1 MATIEKLTY
10 EGIVL
15 RLAQTKEADA
25 MVNALG
31 PNGLFSFY
39 ARGVGKW
46 TSKNKGAVQTLS
58 HAHFSLILSTSGSL
72 TLSEAKPIE
81 SFLPAQADLGALSV
95 FSFLS
100 ELSVKLIQQGE
111 GEAMY
116 PWLLKTL
123 QSIQSGFD
131 PLTAGLIYFA
141 HLLVD
146 FGIGLDVDQCVVCHK
161 KTSITSLSFV
171 DGGFLCKEH
180 AEEEGAILCSARKL
194 KIIRY
199 LFRVPL
205 ESLTKVSF
213 EKEETIP
220 LYRELSDYVS
230 NLTGVRLQSLSL
242 LEKI

>member
-1 MATIEKLTY
+1 MATSEKLSY

-58 HAHFSLILSTSGSL
+58 HATFSLVRSTSGSL

-81 SFLPAQADLGALSV
+81 SFLPAQAELVSLAVL
-95 FSFLS
+95 SFLS

-111 GEAMY
+111 GESMY
-116 PWLLKTL
+116 PWLLQTL
-123 QSIQSGFD
+123 KAIQSGFD
-131 PLTAGLIYFA
+131 PLAAGLIYFA

-146 FGIGLDVDQCVVCHK
+146 FGIGLNVDECVICHK

-171 DGGFLCKEH
+171 DGGFLCQEH
-180 AEEEGAILCSARKL
+180 GEEEGAIQCSARKL
-194 KIIRY
+194 KIYRY

-205 ESLTKVSF
+205 ESLTKVAF
-213 EKEETIP
+213 
-220 LYRELSDYVS
+220 
-230 NLTGVRLQSLSL
+230 
-242 LEKI
+242 